1 MMFLWLLH
9 TVDLACPHARRML
22 LPSRILKQN
31 GTQLPYRAIPRRTA
45 PYRTRSHAPFSATD
59 GSRPRVVGRAAG
71 PTLAHSHLNV
81 RGLGQLKTLQLPG
94 YWPMACELSMRR
106 LWGRSKACGKTL
118 HNLQPCIEYVVES
131 DS

>member
-1 MMFLWLLH
+1 MFLWLLH

-59 GSRPRVVGRAAG
+59 GSRPRVVGRARRPDSG
-71 PTLAHSHLNV
+71 PQSLECQRSGSAEDFAVTRILANGVRTLDEAA
-81 RGLGQLKTLQLPG
+81 LG
-94 YWPMACELSMRR
+94 A
-106 LWGRSKACGKTL
+106 
-118 HNLQPCIEYVVES
+118 I
-131 DS
+131 